1 MAFYV
6 YMDIWEAKKG
16 GYYDPPY
23 SAECQ
28 ISKKSGLSLTLPRS
42 LEFFFR
48 PPFDR
53 RFDRRFIFFVF
64 FDIKKCYFV
73 LLCVYKFKRGVL

>member
-16 GYYDPPY
+16 GATTTPLL

-28 ISKKSGLSLTLPRS
+28 NIDCEG
-42 LEFFFR
+42 F
-48 PPFDR
+48 
-53 RFDRRFIFFVF
+53 
-64 FDIKKCYFV
+64 
-73 LLCVYKFKRGVL
+73 